1 MSEEKYF
8 IPPFISLKTHNKNTI
23 HIILSP
29 LLGKDLNQGNKKQ
42 PVNYDAAIFLVRKSK
57 TSFQLCVL
65 LENFK
70 FMTLEPFSYDFWAF
84 KFSFA
89 ALMSFY

>member
-1 MSEEKYF
+1 MMQ
-8 IPPFISLKTHNKNTI
+8 
-23 HIILSP
+23 LS
-29 LLGKDLNQGNKKQ
+29 
-42 PVNYDAAIFLVRKSK
+42 LVRKSK

-89 ALMSFY
+89 ALTRAFIKNTPILGV